1 MKFNI
6 TVALTFTLL
15 ALMFGAGVVS
25 ASWGFTL
32 GREALKGITQPD
44 VRPTSNVGSRKGN
57 TPGAKEIVIL
67 KEEDIIKSVKRQIEG
82 KEAQKDEK

>member
-1 MKFNI
+1 MRLNV
-6 TVALTFTLL
+6 TVILTFTLL

-57 TPGAKEIVIL
+57 PAGGKEMVIL
-67 KEEDIIKSVKRQIEG
+67 KEENILKSVKRQIEG
-82 KEAQKDEK
+82 KEAQKDDK

>member
-44 VRPTSNVGSRKGN
+44 VRPTNNMGVRKAN
-57 TPGAKEIVIL
+57 TPGAKQMLIL
-67 KEEDIIKSVKRQIEG
+67 KEEDIIKSVNRQIEG

>member
-1 MKFNI
+1 MRLNV
-6 TVALTFTLL
+6 TVILTFTLL

-57 TPGAKEIVIL
+57 PAGGKEMVIL
-67 KEEDIIKSVKRQIEG
+67 KEENILKSVKRQIEG